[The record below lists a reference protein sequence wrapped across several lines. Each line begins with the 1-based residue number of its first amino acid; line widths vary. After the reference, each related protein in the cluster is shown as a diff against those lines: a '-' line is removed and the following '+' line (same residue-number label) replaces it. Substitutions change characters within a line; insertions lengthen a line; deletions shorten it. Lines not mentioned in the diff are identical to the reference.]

1 MVRVPSE
8 SHEKAQAT
16 MGLSLSSLAAAI
28 SKAVDAVTRNLA
40 EKLENHPHIV
50 TVSCCFDRRECP
62 SVDAVT
68 TSQRH

>member
-8 SHEKAQAT
+8 SHEKAQAE

-28 SKAVDAVTRNLA
+28 SKAVDAVTRNLV
-40 EKLENHPHIV
+40 EKLENHPHV
-50 TVSCCFDRRECP
+50 VAVFCCFDRREYP